1 MAPSLKD
8 ALDRYLRAHKGINLA
23 GYVMDRREET
33 PPLSWSAIATDIYKD
48 TDGIFEISYEA
59 LRTWAMDWTEGEA
72 A

>member
-33 PPLSWSAIATDIYKD
+33 PPKSWQSIVIDIVQD
-48 TDGIFEISYEA
+48 TDGIFEVSHET
-59 LRTWAMDWTEGEA
+59 LRTWAMDWVETA